1 MPLQETLKHSKAGL
15 AQSLV
20 GLLLLSPGAH
30 KALFVP
36 SQSLFS
42 QTFLWKFCNQ
52 IPLAFKVKFPGG
64 SQYLCWILR
73 LGNLLWALELLQQ
86 HEKLLCYDCSPV
98 CGLSAWLICGWSH
111 GDLLQE
117 DFCHLPHLPGLQSEP
132 LSLRRVAA
140 DLGFHRRPSHT
151 QRQVWLSLLCVC
163 GGSLLL
169 SLHSPAHRVLF
180 APSQRLWRV

>member
-1 MPLQETLKHSKAGL
+1 MLETRD
-15 AQSLV
+15 
-20 GLLLLSPGAH
+20 

-86 HEKLLCYDCSPV
+86 CENFFGLTLLQF
-98 CGLSAWLICGWSH
+98 CGAN

-117 DFCHLPHLPGLQSEP
+117 DLHHTHLPGLLQPEP
-132 LSLRRVAA
+132 LSAPQAAA
-140 DLGFHRRPSHT
+140 DPCLCNTH
-151 QRQVWLSLLCVC
+151 RQVWLRLFWGHCSFPWVLVC
-163 GGSLLL
+163 TKFCLHPSSISGGYEI
-169 SLHSPAHRVLF
+169 
-180 APSQRLWRV
+180 